1 MIKLT
6 EKEKLLLKD
15 LKNQEQ
21 LCVDKYTAASSKA
34 KAVDLKTL
42 FKNIAAIEQGHLNT
56 VNTIISGKAPSM
68 SPKQGQS
75 KPKFKTT
82 FKAQSNYSAA
92 GKKNDKY
99 LCSDLLATEKYVSST
114 YNTCVFEFAQPKL
127 RQALNHIQK
136 EEQMHGE
143 WLYGYMSA
151 NGMY

>member
-21 LCVDKYTAASSKA
+21 LCVDKYTAAGGKA
-34 KAVDLKTL
+34 KTEDLKNL

-56 VNTIISGKAPSM
+56 INTIISGKTPPAAN
-68 SPKQGQS
+68 KQASG

-82 FKAQSNYSAA
+82 FKAVSNYTPS

-143 WLYGYMSA
+143 WLYGYMAA

>member
-6 EKEKLLLKD
+6 EKENLLLKD
-15 LKNQEQ
+15 LKSQEQ
-21 LCVDKYTAASSKA
+21 LCVEKYTTASSKA
-34 KAVDLKTL
+34 KSEDLKNL
-42 FKNIAAIEQGHLNT
+42 FKNIAAIEEGHLNT
-56 VNTIISGKAPSM
+56 INTIISGKTPSVGN
-68 SPKQGQS
+68 KQGSQ

-82 FKAQSNYSAA
+82 FKAVSNYSAA

-99 LCSDLLATEKYVSST
+99 LCSDLLSTEKYVSST

-143 WLYGYMSA
+143 WIYGYMSA